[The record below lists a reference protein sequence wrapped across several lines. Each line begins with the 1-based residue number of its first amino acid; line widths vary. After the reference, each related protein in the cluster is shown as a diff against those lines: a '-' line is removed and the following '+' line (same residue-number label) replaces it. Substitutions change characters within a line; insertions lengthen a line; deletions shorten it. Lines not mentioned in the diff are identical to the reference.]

1 MICFIFRFLFLFRF
15 LPSGGRNG
23 LVYREASRGWN
34 RLQEEAEAEDFTMG
48 VRFC

>member
-1 MICFIFRFLFLFRF
+1 MSDILFLVF

-34 RLQEEAEAEDFTMG
+34 RLQEEAEAEEEAEDLLKG
-48 VRFC
+48 RGYAE